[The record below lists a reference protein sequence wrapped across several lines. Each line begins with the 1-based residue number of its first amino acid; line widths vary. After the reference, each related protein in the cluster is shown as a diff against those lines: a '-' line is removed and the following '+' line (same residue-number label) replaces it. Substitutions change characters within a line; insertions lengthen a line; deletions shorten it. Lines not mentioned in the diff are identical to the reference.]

1 VTGDEALIASG
12 LMDAEAF
19 YRALAAET
27 RLPFRAGGFA
37 VHPLARSSHA
47 ILAGLAPLAA
57 PGEGAVF
64 AFAPRGTVLADML
77 ARGIGADLGLLI
89 TTPSGLRDAVFA
101 ACADSIARDAAEGL
115 ARRKPEESF
124 HGSLTLG
131 QTVATH
137 ALAAALGV
145 AALAIGGTAWMAAML
160 LFSGPFLGLTA
171 IKLAATLEPVPVDM
185 PLRLARDDDRD
196 LPVYTILVPLYRESR
211 VVGRLLRAI
220 RAIDYPAAKMDV
232 KFLVE
237 EGDHETASAV
247 AAHALPG
254 YVEVITVPPGSPRT
268 KPRALNVGLPVARGR
283 YLVVYD
289 AEDVPDPGQLRMAF
303 QIFDR
308 SEADVACLQARLV
321 IDNTEDGILTR
332 GIR

>member
-1 VTGDEALIASG
+1 MGVRRTGQVSGGRGAAALPPELAFLVRHGCPAETLEEAARLAGRWGVTGDEALIASG

-47 ILAGLAPLAA
+47 ILTGLAPLAA

-64 AFAPRGTVLADML
+64 AFAPRGPVLADML

-89 TTPSGLRDAVFA
+89 TTPSGLRGAVFA

-220 RAIDYPAAKMDV
+220 RAVDYPALWSKC
-232 KFLVE
+232 
-237 EGDHETASAV
+237 
-247 AAHALPG
+247 
-254 YVEVITVPPGSPRT
+254 T
-268 KPRALNVGLPVARGR
+268 KRH
-283 YLVVYD
+283 
-289 AEDVPDPGQLRMAF
+289 
-303 QIFDR
+303 R
-308 SEADVACLQARLV
+308 S
-321 IDNTEDGILTR
+321 
-332 GIR
+332 